1 MSFNNNTVS
10 VSALSVSAVLP
21 LEMWGAIVENLSAWD
36 AACIVRNIPMCSAP
50 VYQALLARANQ
61 EYNFGCTHEVVISSV
76 PCHHHRTCEILSKSA
91 QFSFVCREH
100 ISSRCNSDCSVVL
113 MSRDEVAERQ
123 RRHEAERAQVRYDH
137 MYGPF
142 ATEHE
147 MMVIDDQ
154 NAETSAYREYLRYGA
169 ELFYMEEDFLLASM
183 YAAEGTSAL
192 GHCVERTRG
201 GMDAAGAE
209 AQADA
214 QAAPMPVEDEV
225 PQDGPVNEEP
235 TIGLPPGSEE
245 PNHPGP
251 DVPLDPRVTNGD
263 DFGNIPNTEDA
274 ADPVDAVATNGWFE
288 YPYVQSGGQTSSYAG
303 LITQANPTSEYITN
317 ISDRF
322 RSISPQFEELERN
335 IRVTSGSGVQSYLVQ
350 TLWGFGPR
358 SAASL
363 LTQSANADA
372 RTVAFWTTNPQSE
385 LIPVSED
392 TIMYDTLAGLSVEG
406 QMVRLNTTFNDNMI
420 TDLYGSIG
428 DRDIAQRYYD
438 HVVTAAVAGSNYV
451 AFLTICYTRLVSLKI
466 MAEQNQPAQMR
477 VEGDTLN
484 ANILLDAVES
494 PLATRRVV
502 DAVLRSKPTNAV
514 MLPHGSNDLD
524 VETMLYLMGHGRVI
538 KSVTNDEDEVAVFS
552 PFDRFHPDTNFK
564 LLGLVGERAIGR
576 FPPGNLEFQI
586 DFGQAFDLLNRYINQ
601 NDLWDQF
608 AIARNIALGM
618 MFSRTF
624 SSSVGLPKPYHSR
637 DLALNGTHTG
647 ANQHGRRR
655 VMEFKESFHAII
667 ATGTWH
673 CAAME
678 ETLFESVV
686 NVMEESAGIGPRA
699 PNFYA
704 SIDTMQDDFDLEYK
718 TAMVCLPVVERM
730 TGTASDHIHQYVS
743 KSNIAF
749 MKAIS
754 FGWESKPIRISSYLA
769 LEIVPEDKNFKFLF
783 DKSARTALLKQEKFT
798 WREAVLTSFVCHS
811 QWGPSEQHRYYGE
824 FYDDNISALRETPP
838 FYGYLGRSQLEHLEG
853 TPTIWNTSTAA
864 TPIEFTKPASYTRAT
879 RDLNDEEAMQ
889 VDALWATMKA
899 ALEAASAENDAE
911 EDEDDDDIVYP
922 QPTANPTQQGQRF
935 ELHEP
940 KGKEVVRNVPEPEQ
954 QRAGTDRVIPAS
966 QWQKPKHTVKV
977 SEKVAVHRVEP
988 RNYFQSLSSGSNLIG
1003 FNPSNTTPGRAP
1015 PQQRAPLSSGA
1026 LKKLTPKQKSR
1037 AENAY
1042 LDSQVKAARAERR
1055 EFEQRHRGG
1064 MNKKSTKEKK
1074 KIVPAMKRDDV
1085 EQLCSRMITDLQFR
1099 TELLSRLP
1107 ETEDESKAV
1116 DFLYPRGKDGSL
1128 KRAVYT
1134 IGTLLRKLRCDKKL
1148 TAEQKVDINLFLT
1161 SNVGGKN
1168 AWAVAVVMFI
1178 TLNTLTPECYAMLK
1192 NYGLLTTPYNLWND
1206 KWSKINDLFRN
1217 QMDSETWAYSET
1229 DFPQCLYIAG
1239 FVGRPH
1245 READW
1250 EAENAKRSA
1259 EPKPIRKYTKAGFVD
1274 MNEEDERRM
1283 ILDYLH
1289 SEAAFRIKRVQGFE
1303 RWYRSRAEWMIKG
1316 SMSGEKTILDT
1327 EPVVMAKLKDLGLKV
1342 DGHANK
1348 MHIAE
1353 KVDYTWMIAVL
1364 DMDPVHLAKMH
1375 TKGQENGKIRS
1386 IQGSC
1391 YSHYVF
1397 GNYWSTHL
1405 ESTLTLKSAT
1415 MNKKNSQL
1423 LEEKEERRRASVN
1436 TATYKVCADYP
1447 DFGATHSCR
1456 QQRLVLECILE
1467 VACSQGFLPDAE
1479 FLRIHK
1485 WYAQS
1490 FENQYWMRPDTYEWY
1505 RATTGMFSGVVQTTL
1520 INTVMNGA
1528 LRRHY
1533 LKTLSLMGSPVSMLR
1548 NFELGDDGWAE
1559 FPTRDQAEAYIAV
1572 IPLCGKELNSLKQLI
1587 SSISSEYLR
1596 EWYTN
1601 GTIYGCASRALAMLV
1616 SGNVESNIA
1625 SAGAVRL
1632 RELYESFSTLRLRHF
1647 KPEMCQYYFE
1657 DLAVYEVRHG
1667 KLGRVKVLRYLYSSR
1682 DQMGMGLYPIHQMPR
1697 DLQDHANS
1705 GSAEQTNQLGDVER
1719 AAEVIFEERV
1729 YGRFKASKDYVDDT
1743 TKRYNVTWRH
1753 QGKAR
1758 ATATIAAQNV
1768 VEGNKT
1774 THTQHDELEVA
1785 VLLSSFSSSIW
1796 EKRRDVLERAKPT
1809 SISAREIEKQYFK
1822 ATLEDQRLLS
1832 QIGQIAKIAK
1842 YMTEESVRRIAMDI
1856 ALENSIPLEKVEKAI
1871 RTLSS
1876 LKGEGLDYPPR
1887 PLLSQELMGIY
1898 SQWRAVDKREGDV
1911 HLPDWLMVLAPHY
1924 RT

>member
-1 MSFNNNTVS
+1 MSFSNNIVS
-10 VSALSVSAVLP
+10 VSALPTLATLP
-21 LEMWGAIVENLSAWD
+21 YEMWSSVVSNLSTWD
-36 AACIVRNIPMCSAP
+36 AACIVKNIPMCQSLL
-50 VYQALLARANQ
+50 YQALLARANLD
-61 EYNFGCTHEVVISSV
+61 YNFGCTHEKIISTM
-76 PCHHHRTCEILSKSA
+76 PCNHPRTCEVLPKGGHFA
-91 QFSFVCREH
+91 FVCAEH
-100 ISSRCNSDCSVVL
+100 IVGTCSASCDSVL
-113 MSRDEVAERQ
+113 MSADDVYSRFKRYEESRLQ
-123 RRHEAERAQVRYDH
+123 RKRDH

-142 ATEHE
+142 ALEHD

-154 NAETSAYREYLRYGA
+154 NAATSSHRDYMRYRA
-169 ELFYMEEDFLLASM
+169 EMVYVEEDLALGTLFGGDLAS
-183 YAAEGTSAL
+183 TDTL
-192 GHCVERTRG
+192 VVERTRG
-201 GMDAAGAE
+201 GMDAAGSGAPE
-209 AQADA
+209 ASA
-214 QAAPMPVEDEV
+214 AAPTPVEDEV

-235 TIGLPPGSEE
+235 VVGLPPGSEE
-245 PNHPGP
+245 PSHPGP

-274 ADPVDAVATNGWFE
+274 SDPVDAVATNGWFE
-288 YPYVQSGGQTSSYAG
+288 YPYAEGSGQVASYAG
-303 LITQANPTSEYITN
+303 LITQANPSSEYVTN

-322 RSISPQFEELERN
+322 RNISPQFEELERN

-350 TLWGFGPR
+350 TIWGFGPR
-358 SAASL
+358 GAASL
-363 LTQSANADA
+363 MTQSANADT
-372 RTVAFWTTNPQSE
+372 RTVAFWTTNPQFE
-385 LIPVSED
+385 IVPVSED

-420 TDLYGSIG
+420 TDLYNSVG
-428 DRDIAQRYYD
+428 DRAIAQRYYD

-451 AFLTICYTRLVSLKI
+451 AFLTICYTRLVALKI
-466 MAEQNQPAQMR
+466 MSEQNQPAQMR
-477 VEGDTLN
+477 VSGDTLN
-484 ANILLDAVES
+484 ANILLDTVAANPV
-494 PLATRRVV
+494 TRRVA

-538 KSVTNDEDEVAVFS
+538 KSVATDEDEVAVFS
-552 PFDRFHPDTNFK
+552 PFDRFHTDSNFK
-564 LLGLVGERAIGR
+564 LLGVVGERAIGN

-618 MFSRTF
+618 IFSRTF

-637 DLALNGTHTG
+637 DLALNRTHTG

-655 VMEFKESFHAII
+655 VMEFKESFHAVV
-667 ATGTWH
+667 ASGTWH

-686 NVMEESAGIGPRA
+686 NVMEETAGIGPRA

-704 SIDTMQDDFDLEYK
+704 TIDTMQDDFDLEYK

-730 TGTASDHIHQYVS
+730 TGTSSSHIHQYVS
-743 KSNIAF
+743 KSNVAF

-769 LEIVPEDKNFKFLF
+769 LEITPEDKNFKFLF

-811 QWGPSEQHRYYGE
+811 QWGPSEQHRFYGE
-824 FYDDNISALRETPP
+824 FYDDNISDLREQVP

-853 TPTIWNTSTAA
+853 SPTIWNTSTAA
-864 TPIEFTKPASYTRAT
+864 TPLEFTKPKSLTRVT
-879 RDLNDEEAMQ
+879 RDLNEEEAMQ
-889 VDALWATMKA
+889 VDSLWATMKA

-911 EDEDDDDIVYP
+911 EDEDDEEFEYP
-922 QPTANPTQQGQRF
+922 QPTANPTGQGQRF

-940 KGKEVVRNVPEPEQ
+940 KGKEVERSIPEPEQ
-954 QRAGTDRVIPAS
+954 QRAGTDRPIPAS
-966 QWQKPKHTVKV
+966 QWQRPKNAARV
-977 SEKVAVHRVEP
+977 SASVEKTQVQA
-988 RNYFQSLSSGSNLIG
+988 RNYFQGLATPSRLIG
-1003 FNPSNTTPGRAP
+1003 FNQSTPTP
-1015 PQQRAPLSSGA
+1015 EMVPQQRNSPLA
-1026 LKKLTPKQKSR
+1026 IKTLKKVSDRQKDY
-1037 AENAY
+1037 EEHVY
-1042 LDSQVKAARAERR
+1042 LDTQVKKTAAERR
-1055 EFEQRHRGG
+1055 QFEQYHRGG
-1064 MNKKSTKEKK
+1064 MQKKANRKDKR
-1074 KIVPAMKRDDV
+1074 VAPAQVRDEV
-1085 EQLCSRMITDLQFR
+1085 EQLCSRMVTDLRFR
-1099 TELLSRLP
+1099 TELLTRLP
-1107 ETEDESKAV
+1107 ATENESKAV

-1134 IGTLLRKLRCDKKL
+1134 IGTLLRKLRCDEKL
-1148 TAEQKVDINLFLT
+1148 TATQKSDINLFLT
-1161 SNVGGKN
+1161 TNVGGKN

-1178 TLNTLTPECYAMLK
+1178 SLNTLTPDCYEMLK
-1192 NYGLLTTPYNLWND
+1192 SYGFLTTPYNQWND

-1217 QMDSETWAYSET
+1217 QMDSETWLYSET

-1259 EPKPIRKYTKAGFVD
+1259 EPKPIRKFTKSGFVD
-1274 MNEEDERRM
+1274 MSEEDEKRM
-1283 ILDYLH
+1283 ILDFLY
-1289 SEAAFRIKRVQGFE
+1289 SEATFRIKRVQGFE

-1405 ESTLTLKSAT
+1405 ESTLTLKAAT

-1423 LEEKEERRRASVN
+1423 LEEKEERRKSSIN

-1467 VACSQGFLPDAE
+1467 VACAQGFLPDKE
-1479 FLRIHK
+1479 FLRIHE
-1485 WYAQS
+1485 WYAKS

-1533 LKTLSLMGSPVSMLR
+1533 LKTLSLMGNPVSMLR

-1559 FPTRDQAEAYIAV
+1559 FPSRAQAEAYIAV

-1657 DLAVYEVRHG
+1657 DLAVYEVKHG

-1682 DQMGMGLYPIHQMPR
+1682 DQMGMGLYPIHQMPG
-1697 DLQDHANS
+1697 DLQDYANMN
-1705 GSAEQTNQLGDVER
+1705 SAEQTNQLGDVER
-1719 AAEVIFEERV
+1719 AAEIIFEQKV
-1729 YGRFKASKDYVDDT
+1729 YGRFKASRDYVDDT

-1774 THTQHDELEVA
+1774 TQTQHSELEVA
-1785 VLLSSFSSSIW
+1785 VLLSSFSSKIW
-1796 EKRRDVLERAKPT
+1796 EKRSDVLERAKPA

-1832 QIGQIAKIAK
+1832 QIGQLAKIAK
-1842 YMTEESVRRIAMDI
+1842 YMTEESITRIAMDI
-1856 ALENSIPLEKVEKAI
+1856 ALENGIPLEKVQKAI

-1898 SQWRAVDKREGDV
+1898 SQWSAVDKRESGAY
-1911 HLPDWLMVLAPHY
+1911 LPDWLITLAPHY

>member
-1 MSFNNNTVS
+1 MSLNNNTVS
-10 VSALSVSAVLP
+10 VSALSASAVLP

-36 AACIVRNIPMCSAP
+36 AACIVRNVPMCSAP

-61 EYNFGCTHEVVISSV
+61 EYSFGCTREVVISSV
-76 PCHHHRTCEILSKSA
+76 PCHHQRTCEILSKSA

-100 ISSRCNSDCSVVL
+100 ISSGCNSDCSVVI

-123 RRHEAERAQVRYDH
+123 RRHEAERAQRKYDH

-169 ELFYMEEDFLLASM
+169 ELFYMEEDFSLANM
-183 YAAEGTSAL
+183 FAAEGTSAVE
-192 GHCVERTRG
+192 HCVERTRG

-288 YPYVQSGGQTSSYAG
+288 YPYAQSGGQTSSYAG

-335 IRVTSGSGVQSYLVQ
+335 IRVASGSGVQSYLVQ

-484 ANILLDAVES
+484 ANILLDAVEA

-853 TPTIWNTSTAA
+853 APTIWNTSTAA

-940 KGKEVVRNVPEPEQ
+940 KGKEAVRHVPEPEQ

-1003 FNPSNTTPGRAP
+1003 FNPSNTTPGRDP
-1015 PQQRAPLSSGA
+1015 PQQRASLSPGA
-1026 LKKLTPKQKSR
+1026 LKKLTPKQKSK

-1042 LDSQVKAARAERR
+1042 LDSQIKAVRAERR

-1074 KIVPAMKRDDV
+1074 KIVPAVKRDDV

-1134 IGTLLRKLRCDKKL
+1134 IGTLLRKLRCDKKI
-1148 TAEQKVDINLFLT
+1148 TAEQKADVSLFLT

-1217 QMDSETWAYSET
+1217 QMDSESWAYSET

-1250 EAENAKRSA
+1250 EAENALCAPYLTRKSA
-1259 EPKPIRKYTKAGFVD
+1259 DSLILEMKDISNYTKVH
-1274 MNEEDERRM
+1274 NPEWSYDEPIGLAPTRTRELWVQAVNVEIAKM
-1283 ILDYLH
+1283 GATSRKLSGIICDTAYWAKALESRTCLGSDPDDTAENNIELLSCFADYLACPDDVSFFRTEAVDWLVRVLGWVPQDQSWFGIETVMLLALH
-1289 SEAAFRIKRVQGFE
+1289 RDFRVWVIEETADPQSHNITEHKFAATQNTLPIIMSMDSGKLRMHQLRLPGRAGSSMENLTLACKQHRRDGKYPEPSEPTPTLPTPQKPDDLKLKHPMQGHILGWVVAGTTLVVTSGLAVVSYRHRKRIGGLVKNVRDRWKGVSTYTASVRALEEISDTEPLLGNQDTTFTSDTQPGPLSPHFEEFQQALGLKDHLSDVGSVRSLRTVPLGGNTVFATGRWPGIVLFE
-1303 RWYRSRAEWMIKG
+1303 RWWGTA
-1316 SMSGEKTILDT
+1316 GET
-1327 EPVVMAKLKDLGLKV
+1327 
-1342 DGHANK
+1342 
-1348 MHIAE
+1348 
-1353 KVDYTWMIAVL
+1353 
-1364 DMDPVHLAKMH
+1364 
-1375 TKGQENGKIRS
+1375 
-1386 IQGSC
+1386 
-1391 YSHYVF
+1391 
-1397 GNYWSTHL
+1397 
-1405 ESTLTLKSAT
+1405 
-1415 MNKKNSQL
+1415 
-1423 LEEKEERRRASVN
+1423 
-1436 TATYKVCADYP
+1436 
-1447 DFGATHSCR
+1447 
-1456 QQRLVLECILE
+1456 
-1467 VACSQGFLPDAE
+1467 
-1479 FLRIHK
+1479 
-1485 WYAQS
+1485 
-1490 FENQYWMRPDTYEWY
+1490 
-1505 RATTGMFSGVVQTTL
+1505 VQ
-1520 INTVMNGA
+1520 N
-1528 LRRHY
+1528 
-1533 LKTLSLMGSPVSMLR
+1533 
-1548 NFELGDDGWAE
+1548 
-1559 FPTRDQAEAYIAV
+1559 
-1572 IPLCGKELNSLKQLI
+1572 
-1587 SSISSEYLR
+1587 
-1596 EWYTN
+1596 
-1601 GTIYGCASRALAMLV
+1601 
-1616 SGNVESNIA
+1616 
-1625 SAGAVRL
+1625 
-1632 RELYESFSTLRLRHF
+1632 
-1647 KPEMCQYYFE
+1647 
-1657 DLAVYEVRHG
+1657 
-1667 KLGRVKVLRYLYSSR
+1667 
-1682 DQMGMGLYPIHQMPR
+1682 
-1697 DLQDHANS
+1697 
-1705 GSAEQTNQLGDVER
+1705 
-1719 AAEVIFEERV
+1719 
-1729 YGRFKASKDYVDDT
+1729 
-1743 TKRYNVTWRH
+1743 
-1753 QGKAR
+1753 
-1758 ATATIAAQNV
+1758 
-1768 VEGNKT
+1768 
-1774 THTQHDELEVA
+1774 
-1785 VLLSSFSSSIW
+1785 
-1796 EKRRDVLERAKPT
+1796 
-1809 SISAREIEKQYFK
+1809 
-1822 ATLEDQRLLS
+1822 
-1832 QIGQIAKIAK
+1832 
-1842 YMTEESVRRIAMDI
+1842 
-1856 ALENSIPLEKVEKAI
+1856 
-1871 RTLSS
+1871 
-1876 LKGEGLDYPPR
+1876 
-1887 PLLSQELMGIY
+1887 
-1898 SQWRAVDKREGDV
+1898 
-1911 HLPDWLMVLAPHY
+1911 
-1924 RT
+1924 

>member
-1 MSFNNNTVS
+1 MSLNFAS
-10 VSALSVSAVLP
+10 ISDFASAASIALP
-21 LEMWGAIVENLSAWD
+21 LEMWIEIVANLSTWD
-36 AACIVRNIPMCSAP
+36 AACIVKNIPVCRAP
-50 VYQALLARANQ
+50 VYTALLARANQ
-61 EYNFGCTHEVVISSV
+61 GFNFGCCVEEIISSI
-76 PCHHHRTCEILSKSA
+76 PCSHSRPCEIVSKDA
-91 QFSFVCREH
+91 QFSLACVEH
-100 ISSRCNSDCSVVL
+100 ISASCGSSCEKVL
-113 MSRDEVAERQ
+113 ISGYDLGV
-123 RRHEAERAQVRYDH
+123 RRKHREAERAQRRLDRI
-137 MYGPF
+137 YGPL
-142 ATEHE
+142 ATEHD

-154 NAETSAYREYLRYGA
+154 HSETSSYRDYLRYGA
-169 ELFYMEEDFLLASM
+169 EIAYTEEDLHISSLFEAVSFQP
-183 YAAEGTSAL
+183 EGSD
-192 GHCVERTRG
+192 VEKTRG
-201 GMDAAGAE
+201 GMDAADAGPSE
-209 AQADA
+209 SA
-214 QAAPMPVEDEV
+214 QAAPTPVDDEV
-225 PQDGPVNEEP
+225 PQDGPVTGEP
-235 TIGLPPGSEE
+235 TVGLPPGSGE
-245 PNHPGP
+245 PGHPGP

-263 DFGNIPNTEDA
+263 DFGHIPNTEDA
-274 ADPVDAVATNGWFE
+274 SDPVDAVATNGWFE
-288 YPYVQSGGQTSSYAG
+288 YPYATGGGQTTSYAG
-303 LITQANPTSEYITN
+303 LITQADPTSEYVTN

-335 IRVTSGSGVQSYLVQ
+335 IRVTSGFGVQSYLVQ

-358 SAASL
+358 GASSL
-363 LTQSANADA
+363 VTQSANADS
-372 RTVAFWTTNPQSE
+372 RTVAFWTTNPKSE
-385 LIPVSED
+385 IIPVSED
-392 TIMYDTLAGLSVEG
+392 TIMYDTLAGLSIEG
-406 QMVRLNTTFNDNMI
+406 QMVRLNTTFNGNMV
-420 TDLYGSIG
+420 TDLYNSIG
-428 DRDIAQRYYD
+428 DRAIAERYYD

-451 AFLTICYTRLVSLKI
+451 AFLTMCYTRLVSLKI
-466 MAEQNQPAQMR
+466 MAEQNQPATMR

-484 ANILLDAVES
+484 ANILLDNVAANSV
-494 PLATRRVV
+494 TRRVA

-538 KSVTNDEDEVAVFS
+538 KGVATEDEEIAVFS
-552 PFDRFHPDTNFK
+552 PFDRFHTDSNFK
-564 LLGLVGERAIGR
+564 LVGLVGENAIGH
-576 FPPGNLEFQI
+576 FPAGNLEFQI
-586 DFGQAFDLLNRYINQ
+586 DFGQAFVLLNRYVNQ

-618 MFSRTF
+618 IFSRSF
-624 SSSVGLPKPYHSR
+624 SASVGLPKPYHSR
-637 DLALNGTHTG
+637 DLALNRTSTG

-655 VMEFKESFHAII
+655 VMEFKESFHALVVS
-667 ATGTWH
+667 GTWH

-686 NVMEESAGIGPRA
+686 NVMEETAGIGPRA

-704 SIDTMQDDFDLEYK
+704 TIDTMQDDFDLEYK

-730 TGTASDHIHQYVS
+730 TGTPSNHIHQYVS
-743 KSNIAF
+743 KSNTAF

-769 LEIVPEDKNFKFLF
+769 LEITPEDKNFKFLF
-783 DKSARTALLKQEKFT
+783 DKSARTALLKQEKYT
-798 WREAVLTSFVCHS
+798 WRESVLTSFVCHS
-811 QWGPSEQHRYYGE
+811 QWGPSEQHRFYGE
-824 FYDDNISALRETPP
+824 FYDDGISALREQTP

-864 TPIEFTKPASYTRAT
+864 TRIEFTKPASLARAT
-879 RDLNDEEAMQ
+879 HGLNEDEASQ
-889 VDALWATMKA
+889 VDSLWATMKA
-899 ALEAASAENDAE
+899 ALEAASADNDAE
-911 EDEDDDDIVYP
+911 ESDDDESVSPP
-922 QPTANPTQQGQRF
+922 QPTANPTQKGRRF
-935 ELHEP
+935 EVREP
-940 KGKEVVRNVPEPEQ
+940 KGKEIARVVPEPEH
-954 QRAGTDRVIPAS
+954 QRAGTDRPIPTS
-966 QWQKPKHTVKV
+966 QWQKPKHTAK
-977 SEKVAVHRVEP
+977 AVIAANQNGLVQK
-988 RNYFQSLSSGSNLIG
+988 NYFQ
-1003 FNPSNTTPGRAP
+1003 
-1015 PQQRAPLSSGA
+1015 
-1026 LKKLTPKQKSR
+1026 KLTPAPTLIGLNPNGGTPGAQAQGPSRQLTTSTIKRMTPKQSDR
-1037 AENAY
+1037 ADHAY
-1042 LDSQVKAARAERR
+1042 LDSQIKRVTSERR
-1055 EFEQRHRGG
+1055 LFEQANRGG
-1064 MNKKSTKEKK
+1064 ATRSGSKKKEKV
-1074 KIVPAMKRDDV
+1074 IPAVLRDEV
-1085 EQLCSRMITDLQFR
+1085 EQLCSRMVTDLRFR
-1099 TELLSRLP
+1099 VDLLTRLP
-1107 ETEDESKAV
+1107 STEDESKAV

-1134 IGTLLRKLRCDKKL
+1134 IGTLLRKLKTDRKL
-1148 TAEQKVDINLFLT
+1148 TVEQQADISLFLN

-1168 AWAVAVVMFI
+1168 AWAVAIVMFI
-1178 TLNTLTPECYAMLK
+1178 TLNTLTPECYQMLK
-1192 NYGLLTTPYNLWND
+1192 SYGLLTTQYNHWND
-1206 KWSKINDLFRN
+1206 KWSRINDMFRN
-1217 QMDSETWAYSET
+1217 QMDSETWGFSET

-1250 EAENAKRSA
+1250 EAENIKRSA
-1259 EPKPIRKYTKAGFVD
+1259 EPKPIKKYTKSGFQD
-1274 MNEEDERRM
+1274 MPEEDERVM
-1283 ILDYLH
+1283 ILDFLY
-1289 SEAAFRIKRVQGFE
+1289 SEASFRIKRVQGFE
-1303 RWYRSRAEWMIKG
+1303 RWYRNRAEWMIKG

-1375 TKGQENGKIRS
+1375 TKGQENGKVRS

-1405 ESTLTLKSAT
+1405 ESTLTLKAAT
-1415 MNKKNSQL
+1415 MNKRSSQL
-1423 LEEKEERRRASVN
+1423 LEEKEERRRASFN
-1436 TATYKVCADYP
+1436 TNTYKVCADYP

-1467 VACSQGFLPDAE
+1467 VACSQGFLPDEE

-1485 WYAQS
+1485 WYSQS

-1533 LKTLSLMGSPVSMLR
+1533 LKTLSKMGSPVSMLR
-1548 NFELGDDGWAE
+1548 NYELGDDGWAE
-1559 FPTRDQAEAYIAV
+1559 FPTREQAESYIAV
-1572 IPLCGKELNSLKQLI
+1572 IPLCGKELNPLKQLI

-1647 KPEMCQYYFE
+1647 KPQMCQYYFE

-1682 DQMGMGLYPIHQMPR
+1682 DQMGMGLYPIDQMPR
-1697 DLQDHANS
+1697 DLQDYANMS
-1705 GSAEQTNQLGDVER
+1705 TADQTNQTGDVER
-1719 AAEVIFEERV
+1719 AAEILFEQKV

-1774 THTQHDELEVA
+1774 THAQHDELEVA
-1785 VLLSSFSSSIW
+1785 VLLSSFSSKVWARKSDIL
-1796 EKRRDVLERAKPT
+1796 VCAKPAR
-1809 SISAREIEKQYFK
+1809 ISALEIEKQYFK
-1822 ATLEDQRLLS
+1822 ATFEDQRLLS
-1832 QIGQIAKIAK
+1832 QIGQLAKIAK
-1842 YMTEESVRRIAMDI
+1842 YMTEESVSRIAMDI

-1898 SQWRAVDKREGDV
+1898 SQWKTVDKREDDMY
-1911 HLPDWLMVLAPHY
+1911 LPEWLMVLAPHY